1 MSGWKEWQI
10 GEVVEADDFQTY
22 VQDQVVQVYASSAAR
37 GSALGTA
44 VSAGMMSYLT
54 DSGSLQVYGTAWANV
69 SNPGDISAVNAG
81 TALTGGGASGDVT
94 LNVNLAAVGSAVLA
108 SPSITGTAVIAA
120 GTVTGNFVVGGDL
133 RDVGWTTLRAL
144 ATDVSGN
151 AVTSAVTSTEL
162 GFVSGVTSA
171 IQTQLNDKAPLANPT
186 FTGVVSGNASASSTA
201 ANGANALGFKG
212 IPASAAGG
220 SGNYTLVAAD
230 AGELVYTTTTRTV
243 TIPANS
249 SVAYEI
255 GTTIVF
261 ISGTGATTTIAINSD
276 TLRLAGAGTTGSR
289 TLAPHGMATAVK
301 VAATEWYVS
310 GNGLT

>member
-1 MSGWKEWQI
+1 MTGWKSWSI
-10 GEVVEADDFQTY
+10 GEVVEADDFQNY
-22 VQDQVVQVYASSAAR
+22 IQDQVVQVYATEAAR

-44 VSAGMMSYLT
+44 VAAGMMSYIEAT
-54 DSGSLQVYGTAWANV
+54 ASLQVYGTAWANV
-69 SNPGDISAVNAG
+69 SNPGDITGVTAG
-81 TALTGGGASGDVT
+81 TALTGGGDSGAVT
-94 LNVNLAAVGSAVLA
+94 LNVNLAAVGSAI
-108 SPSITGTAVIAA
+108 SITTAQVTDITATA
-120 GTVTGNFVVGGDL
+120 SELNILDGATVTTAELNVLDGI
-133 RDVGWTTLRAL
+133 
-144 ATDVSGN
+144 
-151 AVTSAVTSTEL
+151 TSTTAEL
-162 GFVSGVTSA
+162 NFTDGVTSN
-171 IQTQLNDKAPLANPT
+171 IQTQLDAKSPTANPT

-212 IPASAAGG
+212 IPASAAGA
-220 SGNYTLVAAD
+220 SGTYTLVAAD

-255 GTTIVF
+255 GTSIVF